1 MLDKLATDHKFSV
14 LQFKDCAACEA
25 DPKIVE
31 ISGIEDNSDRARR
44 LFDYLEDWVPPVNP
58 DALPAPHSTG
68 FDFSTDVQGRLTL
81 ALARTAQDRQT
92 AQLHSI
98 LTADVAELI
107 QICPGGPN
115 QGFGRV
121 ARMLGQYETALGPD
135 PEGIVPAV
143 LWNAGNKLRI
153 ELRSDA
159 ERSGTAMDDQP
170 KLPGDLRDGLEGL
183 VTAHNA
189 FVTGHPDLVA
199 LDAARQDSIDR
210 HSPEFDPARIEAF
223 LRALEG
229 QTRLIVQEVFDEFR
243 VLHEQTV

>member
-1 MLDKLATDHKFSV
+1 
-14 LQFKDCAACEA
+14 
-25 DPKIVE
+25 
-31 ISGIEDNSDRARR
+31 
-44 LFDYLEDWVPPVNP
+44 
-58 DALPAPHSTG
+58 
-68 FDFSTDVQGRLTL
+68 
-81 ALARTAQDRQT
+81 
-92 AQLHSI
+92 
-98 LTADVAELI
+98 
-107 QICPGGPN
+107 
-115 QGFGRV
+115 
-121 ARMLGQYETALGPD
+121 MLGRYETALGPA

-189 FVTGHPDLVA
+189 FVTGHPDLAA
-199 LDAARQDSIDR
+199 LDAARQDSLDR
-210 HSPEFDPARIEAF
+210 HSPAFDRALMEGF

-243 VLHEQTV
+243 VLHEQTAGETAAALRALAVERDSLDNLINRAVREALIQERGGLAADIANDSRAAAVGLVLQDAAKAGAPFVAATYPQLVTALMPHMSAFLASTHGAGYPVKDALDYIGWKIKQRITQSDGKPG